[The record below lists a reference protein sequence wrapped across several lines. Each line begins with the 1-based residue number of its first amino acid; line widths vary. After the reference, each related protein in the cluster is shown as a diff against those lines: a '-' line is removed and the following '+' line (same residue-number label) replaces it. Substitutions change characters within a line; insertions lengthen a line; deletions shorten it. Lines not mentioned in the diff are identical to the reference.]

1 MSCVAKMLK
10 SRFSIL
16 RGIKESERGQVF
28 VLFIVVSILIF
39 ASALGAI
46 DLGTYVRAR
55 QRLETSV
62 DAAALAGGLELPDSG
77 SAARAKALEYI
88 AINYPGVDPA
98 DVTTTFRC
106 LVGDRDFDGQP
117 DSVDIP
123 GVCDPGSGNPW
134 TCADGFCMSYCTF
147 TGSNRCNVIAVDAQK
162 DVPLIFTSL
171 LGMDPLEI
179 TASRTGACN
188 GPCGGTTTAA
198 LDVAIIIDRSSSMS
212 SSDMTNAKDAA
223 LAALDVFDPEFQY
236 VALVVLG
243 AGDPSDPCFDL
254 DPASGGEWLAV
265 PLSND
270 YKNPDGT
277 LNTSSDL
284 VSTINCLDFSTQ
296 GTNLGSPLSDSY
308 FDQPDALDALL
319 AGRDVA
325 KGIILLTDGEATVPG
340 STPCD
345 YAFDQATAVKGESV
359 ELFTIGYGVTGAYC
373 NDSGGAYDY
382 QYATT
387 LLADMATDSADD
399 HGHCSNTA
407 NTDAENTDGDHFLC
421 EARGED
427 LDNVLV
433 TAATALVGGIRLI
446 AFPSP

>member
-1 MSCVAKMLK
+1 MLK
-10 SRFSIL
+10 NNFSML
-16 RGIKESERGQVF
+16 NKVRESERAQVF
-28 VLFIVVSILIF
+28 VLFIVLSVLIF

-77 SAARAKALEYI
+77 SAATAKALEYI
-88 AINYPGVDPA
+88 AINDPGVDPA

-106 LVGDRDFDGQP
+106 IVGDRDFNGQP
-117 DSVDIP
+117 DGVDIP

-134 TCADGFCMSYCTF
+134 TCADGLCMSYCVF
-147 TGSNRCNVIAVDAQK
+147 TGGNRCNVIAVEAQK
-162 DVPLIFTSL
+162 DVPLIFTNL
-171 LGMDPLEI
+171 LGMDPVEI
-179 TASRTGACN
+179 TASRTGACK
-188 GPCGGTTTAA
+188 GPCGSTATAA

-212 SSDMTNAKDAA
+212 SSDMANAKDAA

-243 AGDPSDPCFDL
+243 AGDPSDPCVDL
-254 DPASGGEWLAV
+254 NPASGGEWLAV

-270 YKNPDGT
+270 YKNPDGS

-284 VSTINCLDFSTQ
+284 VSTINCLDFSSQ

-308 FDQPDALDALL
+308 FDQPDALDELL
-319 AGRDVA
+319 GSSRDVA

-340 STPCD
+340 SNPCD
-345 YAFDQATAVKGESV
+345 YAYDQAVSVKAESI
-359 ELFTIGYGVTGAYC
+359 ELFTIGYGVSGAYC
-373 NDSGGAYDY
+373 NDSSGAYDY

-399 HGHCSNTA
+399 HGHCSNAA

-421 EARGED
+421 EARGDD
-427 LDNVLV
+427 LDDVLV
-433 TAATALVGGIRLI
+433 SAATALVGGIRLI
-446 AFPSP
+446 AFPEP